1 MKKRSKVFESVPG
14 EVAADKSARSG
25 QAAVHHVSWPQPLI
39 EGFLRF
45 RDSHFPS
52 NDIEY
57 SRLFSEGQKPKF
69 LIVGCC
75 DSRVDP
81 AIIFNCAPGELF
93 VVRNVAN
100 IVPPNEARIGHHGTT
115 AAIEYGVCNL
125 GVEHVVILGHE
136 YCGGIQTLLQTA
148 RESNPDSF
156 IDDWMKLV
164 DSARLSVERDFAGAS
179 IEVRRQACEQRA
191 ILVSL
196 KNLLSYP
203 WITERITD
211 NTLRIHGWYFDIKQG
226 QLLGYNTNTDQ
237 FEPL

>member
-1 MKKRSKVFESVPG
+1 MQNPESVNLTAS
-14 EVAADKSARSG
+14 ETE
-25 QAAVHHVSWPQPLI
+25 QAHQVGWPQPLI

-45 RDSHFPS
+45 RDNLFPS
-52 NDIEY
+52 DDVEY
-57 SRLFSEGQKPKF
+57 LRLFAEGQKPKF

-81 AIIFNCAPGELF
+81 ALIFNCAPGELF

-115 AAIEYGVCNL
+115 AAIEYGVRNL
-125 GVEHVVILGHE
+125 GVEHIVVLGHQH
-136 YCGGIQTLLQTA
+136 CGGIQNLLQT
-148 RESNPDSF
+148 RGESNPDSF

-164 DSARLSVERDFAGAS
+164 ESARISVERDYADAS
-179 IEVRRQACEQRA
+179 VEERRRACEQRA

-196 KNLLSYP
+196 GNLLTYP
-203 WITERITD
+203 WIAERVAS

-226 QLLGYNTNTDQ
+226 QLLGYNSSTGQ

>member
-1 MKKRSKVFESVPG
+1 MKNFQGISGSVPRALTAEALTG
-14 EVAADKSARSG
+14 EVDSA
-25 QAAVHHVSWPQPLI
+25 VNWPKALI

-45 RDSHFPS
+45 RENIFPS

-57 SRLFSEGQKPKF
+57 SRLFAEGQQPKF
-69 LIVGCC
+69 LILGCC

-100 IVPPNEARIGHHGTT
+100 IVPPNEARVGHHGTT

-125 GVEHVVILGHE
+125 GVEHVVVLGHE
-136 YCGGIQTLLQTA
+136 HCGGIQTLLQTG
-148 RESNPDSF
+148 ENSNPDSF
-156 IDDWMKLV
+156 IDDWMRLV
-164 DSARLSVERDFAGAS
+164 ESARVSVERDYANAS
-179 IEVRRQACEQRA
+179 AEERQRACEQRA

-196 KNLLSYP
+196 ENLLTFP
-203 WITERITD
+203 WLVERVKAKK
-211 NTLRIHGWYFDIKQG
+211 LRLHGWYFDIKHG
-226 QLLGYNTNTDQ
+226 QLLGYNTTTGD

>member
-1 MKKRSKVFESVPG
+1 MKEFFKVVEPVQADSVVG
-14 EVAADKSARSG
+14 GSAQSG
-25 QAAVHHVSWPQPLI
+25 QESAGWPQALI

-45 RDSHFPS
+45 RDNHFPS

-57 SRLFSEGQKPKF
+57 TRLFAEGQKPKF

-125 GVEHVVILGHE
+125 GVEHVVILGHQH
-136 YCGGIQTLLQTA
+136 CGGIQTLLQTA
-148 RESNPDSF
+148 RDSNPDSF

-164 DSARLSVERDFAGAS
+164 DSARVSVEQDYADAS
-179 IEVRRQACEQRA
+179 LDVRRRACEQRA

-196 KNLLSYP
+196 GNLLTYP
-203 WITERITD
+203 WITQRIAT
-211 NTLRIHGWYFDIKQG
+211 NTLRIHGWYFDVKQG
-226 QLLGYNTNTDQ
+226 QLLGHNATTGQ

>member
-1 MKKRSKVFESVPG
+1 MKEFFKTVEPVQADS
-14 EVAADKSARSG
+14 AAGGPDQAG
-25 QAAVHHVSWPQPLI
+25 QGAAGWPQALI

-45 RDSHFPS
+45 RDNHFPS

-57 SRLFSEGQKPKF
+57 TRLFAEGQKPKF
-69 LIVGCC
+69 RIVGCC

-125 GVEHVVILGHE
+125 GVEHVVILGHQH
-136 YCGGIQTLLQTA
+136 CGGIQTLLQTA
-148 RESNPDSF
+148 RDSNPDSF

-164 DSARLSVERDFAGAS
+164 DSARVSVEQDYADAS
-179 IEVRRQACEQRA
+179 IEVRRRACEQRA

-196 KNLLSYP
+196 ENLLTYP
-203 WITERITD
+203 WITQRIAT
-211 NTLRIHGWYFDIKQG
+211 NTLRIHGWYFDVKQG
-226 QLLGYNTNTDQ
+226 QLLGHNATTGQ

>member
-1 MKKRSKVFESVPG
+1 MSELSKLGAGDARKDS
-14 EVAADKSARSG
+14 AADQSAVG
-25 QAAVHHVSWPQPLI
+25 QVLWPQPLI

-45 RDSHFPS
+45 RESHFPS

-57 SRLFSEGQKPKF
+57 SRLFAEGQKPKF

-100 IVPPNEARIGHHGTT
+100 IVPPNEARTGHHGTT

-125 GVEHVVILGHE
+125 RVEHIVVLGHQ
-136 YCGGIQTLLQTA
+136 YCGGIQALLQTA
-148 RESNPDSF
+148 REPNPDSF
-156 IDDWMKLV
+156 IDDWMRMV
-164 DSARLSVERDFAGAS
+164 DSARVSVECDFAGES
-179 IEVRRQACEQRA
+179 IAVRSQACEQRA

-196 KNLLSYP
+196 KNLLTYP
-203 WITERITD
+203 WITERIAD
-211 NTLRIHGWYFDIKQG
+211 NTLRIHGWYFDISQG
-226 QLLGYNTNTDQ
+226 QLLGYNATTDQ

>member
-1 MKKRSKVFESVPG
+1 MIESNKIFG
-14 EVAADKSARSG
+14 SGSGDITEDKPVQSG
-25 QAAVHHVSWPQPLI
+25 QAAAHHVCWPQPLI

-45 RDSHFPS
+45 RDNHFPS

-57 SRLFSEGQKPKF
+57 SRLFEEGQKPKF

-136 YCGGIQTLLQTA
+136 HCGGIQTLLQTS
-148 RESNPDSF
+148 RDFNPDSF
-156 IDDWMKLV
+156 IDDWMRLV
-164 DSARLSVERDFAGAS
+164 DSARVSVERDYSDAG
-179 IEVRRQACEQRA
+179 IEVRRRACEQRA

-196 KNLLSYP
+196 ENLLTYP
-203 WITERITD
+203 WVTQRIAEK
-211 NTLRIHGWYFDIKQG
+211 TLRIHGWYFDIKQG
-226 QLLGYNTNTDQ
+226 QLLGYNTTTEQ